1 MDGNAQTI
9 IVEGQY
15 QRINIQGYPFRFS
28 SNVSDLGELLDD
40 QLKML
45 GHSLTV
51 DAKKTLVNA
60 FVASCLDF
68 CNSLYHG
75 IGDQGSTGQI
85 WASSDCGGQTRKL
98 GNTTIYLWFFM
109 FCVAYSNGAIGPC
122 PFLRPKK
129 SVFDK
134 RKNRK
139 KWLALFVYLFKQ
151 FFQAFKC

>member
-15 QRINIQGYPFRFS
+15 QRIGIQSYPICLS

-51 DAKKTLVNA
+51 DVKKTLVNA

-75 IGDQGSTGQI
+75 IGDQGSILDRFGRVQV
-85 WASSDCGGQTRKL
+85 AAARLVSSEIRPCTSVSSCSAWRIQMG
-98 GNTTIYLWFFM
+98 
-109 FCVAYSNGAIGPC
+109 SNEGI
-122 PFLRPKK
+122 
-129 SVFDK
+129 
-134 RKNRK
+134 
-139 KWLALFVYLFKQ
+139 
-151 FFQAFKC
+151 